1 MHIWDLCIQKCRKIR
16 GLGYMNR
23 TRAMAQ
29 VTQPTR
35 SRIFLHICRSSYKK
49 RILLAPLGQCRRLF
63 QPQPDGECH
72 TIPKA
77 NIRLPFPILPQSAE
91 QTQQALWLLFI
102 ATRTKHYNKIGEK
115 LRELSAAQINILHPY
130 QLMKSAAPCNSSNNE
145 QSVKSESLIGKKGN
159 EYT

>member
-1 MHIWDLCIQKCRKIR
+1 M
-16 GLGYMNR
+16 GLMYTEMQENTRARYR

-77 NIRLPFPILPQSAE
+77 NIRLPFPILPHSQQSRLSRAVVIVYCHKNK
-91 QTQQALWLLFI
+91 TL
-102 ATRTKHYNKIGEK
+102 HKIGEK
-115 LRELSAAQINILHPY
+115 LRELSAPQINILPLY
-130 QLMKSAAPCNSSNNE
+130 LMKSAALCNSSNNE

>member
-35 SRIFLHICRSSYKK
+35 SRIFLHICRSSHKK
-49 RILLAPLGQCRRLF
+49 IILLAPLGQCRRLF

-77 NIRLPFPILPQSAE
+77 NIRLPFPILPPSVSRADSAGAVVIVYCHKNKTL
-91 QTQQALWLLFI
+91 Q
-102 ATRTKHYNKIGEK
+102 KIGQK
-115 LRELSAAQINILHPY
+115 LRELSAPQINILPLY
-130 QLMKSAAPCNSSNNE
+130 LMKSAALCNSSNNE